1 MLTDLWEGEAEREQW
16 DTDPFMSILTPCD
29 PTFHQLCP
37 QNTVLNL
44 PDAAKGEIRGFSG
57 SCATAPSAGLGR
69 KRLVQV
75 RFITWNWESH
85 RRSSKG
91 FSREMSQEVF
101 LGSIVNNAQAKNF

>member
-16 DTDPFMSILTPCD
+16 DTEPFMSILTPCD

-57 SCATAPSAGLGR
+57 SCGFLRDSALCWITLEKAGS
-69 KRLVQV
+69 VQV
-75 RFITWNWESH
+75 NP
-85 RRSSKG
+85 
-91 FSREMSQEVF
+91 
-101 LGSIVNNAQAKNF
+101 AKL

>member
-44 PDAAKGEIRGFSG
+44 PDAEKREIRGSNG
-57 SCATAPSAGLGR
+57 SRGVLRYSALCWVTHER
-69 KRLVQV
+69 A
-75 RFITWNWESH
+75 
-85 RRSSKG
+85 
-91 FSREMSQEVF
+91 
-101 LGSIVNNAQAKNF
+101 GSIQVNPC

>member
-44 PDAAKGEIRGFSG
+44 PDAEKREIRGSNG
-57 SCATAPSAGLGR
+57 SRGVLCYSALCWVTHER
-69 KRLVQV
+69 A
-75 RFITWNWESH
+75 
-85 RRSSKG
+85 
-91 FSREMSQEVF
+91 
-101 LGSIVNNAQAKNF
+101 GSIQVNPC